1 MDCVGNIMIAN
12 QPIWHGVSL
21 LCHFPA
27 TVLHPRHWA
36 HLGPEWGET
45 KEGFR
50 CTNKKNSV
58 PRNPKLKWLA
68 AIDKERYPPSYLLG
82 HIKVLVL
89 DSGLQSLFG

>member
-1 MDCVGNIMIAN
+1 M
-12 QPIWHGVSL
+12 
-21 LCHFPA
+21 
-27 TVLHPRHWA
+27 

-89 DSGLQSLFG
+89 AWHGSWFAKSVWLECFKVLVCGRLGVQQLGETAS